1 MKQNI
6 MTRIT
11 GLICCT
17 ILSVTPLLVGA
28 GEDLD
33 ADDARLPLAE
43 LQLFAKVFEQIKSSY
58 VEELND
64 KELLEKAI
72 VGLLA
77 ELDPHSAFLD
87 ADNFEELKEQTSGE
101 FGGIGIEVEMS
112 GGLIKIIS
120 PIDDTPAFRAGIE
133 PGDLILKLNDQSVR
147 GMNLDS
153 AIEIMRGEKGT
164 TLLLTV
170 ARENNDQPLYF
181 TLTRDIIKIRSVRH
195 RWLEPGYGYIRIAQF
210 QNNTGREFK
219 DNLTK
224 LTSAEQALKGM
235 ILDLRNNPGGLLSA
249 SISVADSLIEDGLI
263 VYTEGRVAASS
274 NKYFAT
280 PGDLLAGIPVVVLIN
295 GGSASA
301 SEIVAGAI
309 QDHRRGVLLGT
320 DSFGKGSVQNV
331 LPLDDER
338 AMKLT
343 TARYF
348 TPGGRSIQAAGIKP
362 DIEVQKATLPTARK
376 TYELREK
383 NLSGHLVQEDNQQS
397 ESEVV
402 GEDDFMAAD
411 NQLYEALNLLKGL
424 DILSHN
430 LSREDEPTGKPD

>member
-1 MKQNI
+1 MTENI
-6 MTRIT
+6 MTLIT
-11 GLICCT
+11 RFFYCAIM
-17 ILSVTPLLVGA
+17 LVSLHLYAQENDSGA
-28 GEDLD
+28 EENDKQ
-33 ADDARLPLAE
+33 ARLPLAE
-43 LQLFAKVFEQIKSSY
+43 LQLFAKVFEQIKTSY
-58 VEELND
+58 VEEISD

-87 ADNFEELKEQTSGE
+87 AKNFEHLKEQTSGE

-147 GMNLDS
+147 GMNLGS
-153 AIEIMRGEKGT
+153 AVEIMRGEKGT
-164 TLLLTV
+164 TLSLTI
-170 ARENNDQPLYF
+170 ARENSDQPLYF
-181 TLTRDIIKIRSVRH
+181 TLTRDIIKVRSVRH

-210 QNNTGREFK
+210 QNDTGTEFK
-219 DNLTK
+219 QSLSK
-224 LTSAEQALKGM
+224 LTSAEQPLRGV

-249 SISVADSLIEDGLI
+249 SVTVADSLIEEGLI
-263 VYTEGRVAASS
+263 VYTEGRTASS
-274 NKYFAT
+274 NHKYLAT
-280 PGDLLAGIPVVVLIN
+280 PGDLLAGIPIIVLIN

-309 QDHRRGVLLGT
+309 QDHRRGVLLGS

-331 LPLDDER
+331 LPLDNGR

-348 TPGGRSIQAAGIKP
+348 TPNGRSIQAAGIRP
-362 DIEVQKATLPTARK
+362 DIRVQKTSPRSVK
-376 TYELREK
+376 NTYQLREK
-383 NLSGHLVQEDNQQS
+383 NLSGHLSKVDDQQS
-397 ESEVV
+397 KTDDLQADESLTT
-402 GEDDFMAAD
+402 D

-424 DILSHN
+424 NILSFDKETTDN
-430 LSREDEPTGKPD
+430 SE